1 MWDGTAEQVRTRW
14 RLGKGVTMPLLLN
27 ASRMASDY
35 GQSYQTFT
43 IIDHEGL
50 IRFKTSYLIPM
61 DELRDEVLL
70 ALADIPPIEEEVEEP
85 VETEETVE
93 TIETVE
99 AEETVET
106 VETEETVETIE
117 TVEPADIQNMF
128 DLFYTEA
135 EEMVETE
142 ETEEMEETEETV
154 VTAVV
159 TFDQASV
166 PQAFSLAQNAPNPFN
181 GETLIRFA
189 LPQSSQVELTIY
201 NLLGQ
206 PVAVLV
212 QGPSAAGTFSVRW
225 DGRDQTGRAV
235 TSGVYLYQLRAG
247 DYTEVRKLL
256 LIR

>member
-1 MWDGTAEQVRTRW
+1 MWQEFAVEADERFVALGADVWDGTAEQVHTRW

-35 GQSYQTFT
+35 GQSYQTFA

-50 IRFKTSYLIPM
+50 IRFKSSYLIPM
-61 DELRDEVLL
+61 EDLRDEVLL
-70 ALADIPPIEEEVEEP
+70 ALADIPTIEEEVEEP
-85 VETEETVE
+85 VETAVE
-93 TIETVE
+93 TS
-99 AEETVET
+99 
-106 VETEETVETIE
+106 
-117 TVEPADIQNMF
+117 
-128 DLFYTEA
+128 
-135 EEMVETE
+135 
-142 ETEEMEETEETV
+142 
-154 VTAVV
+154 
-159 TFDQASV
+159 DQASV

-181 GETLIRFA
+181 SNTVIRFA
-189 LPQSSQVELTIY
+189 LPQPSQVELAIY

-247 DYTEVRKLL
+247 EYTEVRKLL
-256 LIR
+256 LLR